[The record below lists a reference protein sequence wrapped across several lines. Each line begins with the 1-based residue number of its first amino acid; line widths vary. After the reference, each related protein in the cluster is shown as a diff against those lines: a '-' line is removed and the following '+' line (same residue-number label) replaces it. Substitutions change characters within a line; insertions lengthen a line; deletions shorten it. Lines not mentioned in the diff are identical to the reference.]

1 MEPTTE
7 PRTALRR
14 LRENPSGLAELAM
27 RFDLLLL
34 VAFGSV
40 LQPGDPHDLDL
51 AVAAEGPLD
60 ALVFME
66 ALYQLTGYERIDV
79 LDLRRAGV
87 VARVEALRDGQVL
100 FERDEGEHN
109 ERLVQALALFWDT
122 QWLRDLELE
131 ALAR

>member
-1 MEPTTE
+1 MEPTND

-14 LRENPSGLAELAM
+14 LRENPSGVAELAA

-34 VAFGSV
+34 VVFGSV
-40 LQPGDPHDLDL
+40 LQPGDPQDLDL
-51 AVAAEGPLD
+51 AVASEEPLD
-60 ALVFME
+60 VLAFME

-87 VARVEALRDGQVL
+87 VARVEALRDGQAL
-100 FERDEGEHN
+100 FERDEGKHN